1 MQQLLIRLNELS
13 DTLLEAYIV
22 RNYVPLVL
30 LWKAVV
36 IGKVKLLTYIYILL
50 MRPSSANLS

>member
-1 MQQLLIRLNELS
+1 MQQLLIRQNELS
-13 DTLLEAYIV
+13 NTLLEAYIV

-50 MRPSSANLS
+50 MRPISANLS